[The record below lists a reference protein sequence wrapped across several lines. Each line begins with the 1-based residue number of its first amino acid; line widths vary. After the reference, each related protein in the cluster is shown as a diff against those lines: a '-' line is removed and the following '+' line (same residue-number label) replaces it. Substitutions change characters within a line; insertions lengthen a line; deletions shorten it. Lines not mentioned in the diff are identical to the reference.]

1 MDIKLYSQ
9 HCGEEDCQRRWRN
22 LRDDYVRYKK
32 SLNSSLGSSV
42 SRKRK
47 NPVFESMSFLDQ
59 FFKHRRP
66 TSNLEFTAP
75 EFSCEVD
82 EAALSDNGSTS
93 SQQDTELQLAPHP
106 QLKRRRM
113 SEDRISDRH
122 LLEAILTTSAR
133 SEDEFESFGRSVA
146 ATLRHLAPRLQAAA
160 KVKIQQLL
168 FDLEFG
174 ETDTKNTVSLDLHCS

>member
-1 MDIKLYSQ
+1 MSAYFILIATM
-9 HCGEEDCQRRWRN
+9 
-22 LRDDYVRYKK
+22 L
-32 SLNSSLGSSV
+32 LSS
-42 SRKRK
+42 
-47 NPVFESMSFLDQ
+47 
-59 FFKHRRP
+59 P
-66 TSNLEFTAP
+66 TSNLEFIAP
-75 EFSCEVD
+75 EFPCEVD

-93 SQQDTELQLAPHP
+93 SQQDAELQLASQP

-113 SEDRISDRH
+113 SEDRISNRH
-122 LLEAILTTSAR
+122 LLEAIIATSPR

-146 ATLRHLAPRLQAAA
+146 ATLRHLAPRLQASA